1 MKTKIKNNYTCNCS
15 SISHRTVTLLEEGK
29 ISDYPVYPPLP
40 LVESYFSYYGV
51 EIDIVDIDIDNRIG
65 GIKNKLK
72 NKPLADPDLESD
84 FNIDYGVQVDN
95 GRKANYSPN
104 ICTVQAYNF
113 SFLYDERK
121 KKFKVHGLWPV
132 KCAECPSCNFPS
144 CCNVNSVKYIEPTDP
159 DEKKF
164 LNEKCFEN
172 WANNNCF
179 NINVPLFKHEF
190 LKHGSC
196 TPFKD
201 STSKYLQQI
210 IRLYDQYFSTH
221 VNDMCPGFKEIILIL
236 DADFNYISS
245 KCRIPLQA

>member
-1 MKTKIKNNYTCNCS
+1 MKTKIKNKYTCKCS
-15 SISHRTVTLLEEGK
+15 SISHRTKALLDDE
-29 ISDYPVYPPLP
+29 IFPVRATGDA
-40 LVESYFSYYGV
+40 LVESYFLDYGV
-51 EIDIVDIDIDNRIG
+51 EIDTVDIVDIRDRL
-65 GIKNKLK
+65 KNKL
-72 NKPLADPDLESD
+72 LAYPDLEPD

-95 GRKANYSPN
+95 GEKANYSPN
-104 ICTVQAYNF
+104 ICTVKVYNF

-121 KKFKVHGLWPV
+121 KIFKVHGLWPI
-132 KCAECPSCNFPS
+132 KCTECPSCNFPS
-144 CCNVNSVKYIEPTDP
+144 CCNVSSVKYIEPTDP
-159 DEKKF
+159 DEKNF

-179 NINVPLFKHEF
+179 NINMPLFKHEF

-201 STSKYLQQI
+201 SASNYLQQI
-210 IRLYDQYFSTH
+210 IRLYDQYFLTH

-245 KCRIPLQA
+245 KCRIPLKA